1 MIRVLCP
8 LCKKPLAEDD
18 KYCPQCGTARVGLF
32 NGAIGFTVVGISVF
46 TAGIF
51 MVCCMFD

>member
-8 LCKKPLAEDD
+8 LCKKPLDEED

-51 MVCCMFD
+51 MVCCMLD